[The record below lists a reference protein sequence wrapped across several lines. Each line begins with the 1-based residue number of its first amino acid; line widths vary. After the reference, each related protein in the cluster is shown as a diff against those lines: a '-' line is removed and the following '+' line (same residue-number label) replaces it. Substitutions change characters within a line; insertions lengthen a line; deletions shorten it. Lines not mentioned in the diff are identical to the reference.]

1 MYPIKRKRMDNQ
13 THHDVQF
20 FHAITICVFFQKLF
34 EKKLQEQAI
43 YI

>member
-20 FHAITICVFFQKLF
+20 FCVFFQKLF